1 MELDAGTSSGRN
13 CRSALT
19 QDFLSTGGNNVCL
32 NSIHIL
38 FFLKILYMRF
48 TVKPRFLIQIV
59 MNFGVMA
66 ADRPYITQILLTMPL

>member
-1 MELDAGTSSGRN
+1 MPKFNPHPQFSPTFHA
-13 CRSALT
+13 
-19 QDFLSTGGNNVCL
+19 
-32 NSIHIL
+32 IL

-66 ADRPYITQILLTMPL
+66 SDRPYITQILLTMPL

>member
-1 MELDAGTSSGRN
+1 MPKFNPHPL
-13 CRSALT
+13 
-19 QDFLSTGGNNVCL
+19 
-32 NSIHIL
+32 
-38 FFLKILYMRF
+38 FLKILYMRF